1 MGERVRA
8 RADVTEPT
16 PPEVG
21 RWTGMGEALG
31 RFALATAGAAVAV
44 GLVGALVALGTGH
57 DAAGGIAGAYYL
69 VGAALFV
76 VGMFPTGGYSMI
88 RGTRTRRKPTGARQ
102 EPIFLIGI
110 VLIGLG
116 VVFDLTKPF

>member
-1 MGERVRA
+1 M
-8 RADVTEPT
+8 TEPT

-31 RFALATAGAAVAV
+31 RFAIATAATAV
-44 GLVGALVALGTGH
+44 GVGLLGALVALGTGH
-57 DAAGGIAGAYYL
+57 DAAAGIAGAYYL
-69 VGAALFV
+69 VGAALFLL
-76 VGMFPTGGYSMI
+76 GMFPTGGFSMI
-88 RGTRTRRKPTGARQ
+88 RGTITRRKPTGSRQ
-102 EPIFLIGI
+102 EPIFLIGV